1 MDSFACV
8 GISRVKGMGS
18 IFMFLL
24 TLVLTLTLLLSSL
37 PTQQPLWRWPQVS
50 LGDFGIGYGM
60 GSAAGVHVVAAV

>member
-24 TLVLTLTLLLSSL
+24 TLVLTLTLLLSFI
-37 PTQQPLWRWPQVS
+37 PTQLPRWHWPQIS
-50 LGDFGIGYGM
+50 SGGSGIGYGM
-60 GSAAGVHVVAAV
+60 VSVAGVHVVAAA